1 MEQPLPKHG
10 ACNLGSINLSEFV
23 VNPFQIDSYFDY
35 EGFSKATK
43 ACIKALDQIV
53 DENANNHALTEQ
65 KEMALKYRN
74 CGLGVMG
81 LYDCL
86 AKLGM
91 KYGSKDSIDTADEIM
106 DAMFKNSVIES
117 LELAKV
123 LGKFPGWDD
132 KVVDSTIFRK
142 HFDEKFAN
150 EVRKYGLRNCSL
162 LSVAPAGS
170 IATML
175 NISTGCEPIF
185 AKSYQ
190 RKTESLNDGEEKYY
204 TVYAGIIQDY
214 FDITGKKE
222 VPDLFVESHDINW
235 QDRIDLQAVL
245 QEHVDTAIS
254 STVNLKHD
262 VSVDEVELLY
272 LYAWQKGLKGVTI
285 FRDGCARVGILT
297 TGDNNESKSDDITE
311 QKNLRGFILKADD
324 NCVGKKR
331 TLRTGCGTLHCE
343 AFFDPDTGDLLE
355 TYFSRGSTGGC
366 ANSYTG
372 LSRMISLAAR
382 GGVDVYSIV
391 DQLKSSGVCPA
402 YAVRSATK
410 HDTSKGS
417 SCPVAIGNALLDMYN
432 EMQEEL
438 FGDEADIVK
447 PKIKPPVEKTTTT
460 TSAIPKCPQ
469 CGEELIFEGG
479 CQICRSCGW
488 SKCE

>member
-23 VNPFQIDSYFDY
+23 VNPFKEDSYFDY
-35 EGFSKATK
+35 AEFRKATK
-43 ACIKALDQIV
+43 ACIRALDQII
-53 DENANNHALTEQ
+53 DENADNHALPEQ

-74 CGLGVMG
+74 CGLGIMG
-81 LYDCL
+81 MYDCL
-86 AKLGM
+86 AKRGI
-91 KYGSKDSIDTADEIM
+91 KYGSKRSVEVMNEIM
-106 DAMFKNSVIES
+106 DCMFVAAVEES
-117 LELAKV
+117 YFLAKQY
-123 LGKFPGWDD
+123 GRFPGWSNKVLDSKIFKQHFTD
-132 KVVDSTIFRK
+132 KVFI
-142 HFDEKFAN
+142 E
-150 EVRKYGLRNCSL
+150 EVERWGLRNCSL
-162 LSVAPAGS
+162 LSIAPSGS

-175 NISTGCEPIF
+175 NVSTGCEPIF

-214 FDITGKKE
+214 FDITGEKD
-222 VPDLFVESHDINW
+222 VPELFVESHDIDW
-235 QDRIDLQAVL
+235 HDRIDLQAVL

-297 TGDNNESKSDDITE
+297 TGDNNESKPDESIE
-311 QKNLRGFILKADD
+311 QRNLRGFILKADD
-324 NCVGKKR
+324 NCIGKKR

-417 SCPVAIGNALLDMYN
+417 SCPVAIGNALLDMYK
-432 EMQEEL
+432 EMQEEVNDD
-438 FGDEADIVK
+438 FEKPTPKVNKVK
-447 PKIKPPVEKTTTT
+447 AET
-460 TSAIPKCPQ
+460 PKCPQ
-469 CGEELIFEGG
+469 CGEDLAFEGG
-479 CQICRSCGW
+479 CSICKSCGW